1 MFVNFKTSV
10 RELLK
15 RALPPG
21 VYKRVRSFWWYGRF
35 YLLRRVTSIFI
46 RRSPVVYGSSADL
59 VNRLRQVNLI
69 ALTPMCRVM
78 TKCGSDKGN
87 RRHNYTA
94 VYARLFRGLRGRS
107 LRIFEMGIGTANP
120 HFVFNMGVDGV
131 PGASLRGWR
140 EIFPHAL
147 IFGADLDR
155 DALFAEDRIQT
166 FYCDQ
171 LNSNAIRDLWA
182 QPSMQGG
189 MDIIVDDGLHTFQAN
204 ALFLSESLEH
214 LHLSGFYVVE
224 DIKTAD
230 FANWKKQLP
239 SYASRFPDYD
249 FALAELPNPYNDYDN
264 NLLIVQRRS

>member
-1 MFVNFKTSV
+1 MLVNLKASV
-10 RELLK
+10 RERLQ
-15 RALPPG
+15 RELPPG
-21 VYKRVRSFWWYGRF
+21 AYKSVRSFWWYGRF
-35 YLLRRVTSIFI
+35 YLPRRVASICM
-46 RRSPVVYGSSADL
+46 RRSPVVQGQPSGL
-59 VNRLRQVNLI
+59 VDQLREVNLI
-69 ALTPMCRVM
+69 ALTAMCSIM
-78 TKCGSDKGN
+78 TKYGSDKGS

-94 VYARLFRGLRGRS
+94 VYSRLFRGLRGRP

-120 HFVFNMGVDGV
+120 HFVFNMGVEGV

-155 DALFAEDRIQT
+155 DVLFAEDRIQT

-171 LNSNAIRDLWA
+171 LDSIAIRNLWA

-214 LHLSGFYVVE
+214 LRPTGFYIVE

-239 SYASRFPDYD
+239 SYASQFPNCD
-249 FALAELPNPYNDYDN
+249 FALAELPNPFNDYDN
-264 NLLIVQRRS
+264 NLLIIQRRS